1 MTSSLQPSQPS
12 QDPQPRNPHN
22 AQSPAGPAD
31 AGLPDPASRTEGPPD
46 PGVAPGKTVSSEDIF
61 QGAGLPQ
68 EQLELIPED
77 LKLERILVPLD
88 FSVLAEKALRYA
100 VPLARQFSAEIVL
113 LHVVQPLPYPSD
125 ITHMPLGESVIM
137 DPLKERLALFAEQVI
152 PHDLL
157 MGSEVRMGI
166 PYEIITDF
174 ARYKNVDLIILTTH
188 GYTGL
193 RHLFLGS
200 TAERVLRYAPCPV
213 LTVRERE
220 RDFV

>member
-1 MTSSLQPSQPS
+1 MTSSLQPSQDPQPPNPQNSQPPAAPADSGLPDLTSKTELQPAAEAAPGKPDPS
-12 QDPQPRNPHN
+12 QDVFQ
-22 AQSPAGPAD
+22 D
-31 AGLPDPASRTEGPPD
+31 TGLPR
-46 PGVAPGKTVSSEDIF
+46 
-61 QGAGLPQ
+61 
-68 EQLELIPED
+68 EQ
-77 LKLERILVPLD
+77 LERILVPLD

-100 VPLARQFSAEIVL
+100 VPLARQFSAEILL

-137 DPLKERLALFAEQVI
+137 DPLKERLALYAEQSI
-152 PHDLL
+152 PPDLL

>member
-1 MTSSLQPSQPS
+1 MTSSLHPS
-12 QDPQPRNPHN
+12 QDPQPPNP
-22 AQSPAGPAD
+22 QKSEPPAAPAD
-31 AGLPDPASRTEGPPD
+31 SGLPDPTSNTELQPAPE
-46 PGVAPGKTVSSEDIF
+46 ATPGKAGPSQDVF
-61 QGAGLPQ
+61 QDTGFPE

-100 VPLARQFSAEIVL
+100 VPLARQFSAEILL

-125 ITHMPLGESVIM
+125 ITHMPLGESVVM
-137 DPLKERLALFAEQVI
+137 DPLKERLALYAEQSI
-152 PHDLL
+152 PPDLL